1 MIGGEKIN
9 KFFLENVLM
18 LYKLQSERNL
28 PPWYLEAEEIEAED
42 SEDAV
47 RKFYEHHDKDEVRA
61 ISCSEKIPDW
71 SKSSS

>member
-9 KFFLENVLM
+9 KFFLEDILM

-42 SEDAV
+42 PEDAV

-61 ISCSEKIPDW
+61 ISCSEKNPRLE
-71 SKSSS
+71 

>member
-1 MIGGEKIN
+1 MISGEKN
-9 KFFLENVLM
+9 KFFLEDILM

-42 SEDAV
+42 PEDAV

>member
-1 MIGGEKIN
+1 
-9 KFFLENVLM
+9 M

-47 RKFYEHHDKDEVRA
+47 RKFYELHDNVEARV
-61 ISCSEKIPDW
+61 ISCSEKNPPL
-71 SKSSS
+71 KL

>member
-1 MIGGEKIN
+1 MISGEKIN
-9 KFFLENVLM
+9 NFFLENVLM

-42 SEDAV
+42 PEDAV
-47 RKFYEHHDKDEVRA
+47 RKFYEHHDKDVVRA

>member
-1 MIGGEKIN
+1 MIGGEKIKIN
-9 KFFLENVLM
+9 NFFLENVLM

-42 SEDAV
+42 PEDAV

-61 ISCSEKIPDW
+61 ISCSEKNPLP
-71 SKSSS
+71 KL

>member
-1 MIGGEKIN
+1 
-9 KFFLENVLM
+9 M

-42 SEDAV
+42 PDDAV

-61 ISCSEKIPDW
+61 ISCSEKNPLP
-71 SKSSS
+71 KL

>member
-1 MIGGEKIN
+1 
-9 KFFLENVLM
+9 M

-47 RKFYEHHDKDEVRA
+47 RKFYEHHDNDEARV
-61 ISCSEKIPDW
+61 ISCSEKNPL
-71 SKSSS
+71 SKL

>member
-1 MIGGEKIN
+1 
-9 KFFLENVLM
+9 M

-61 ISCSEKIPDW
+61 ISCSEKIPRLE
-71 SKSSS
+71 

>member
-1 MIGGEKIN
+1 
-9 KFFLENVLM
+9 M

-42 SEDAV
+42 PEDAV
-47 RKFYEHHDKDEVRA
+47 RKFYEHHDKDEDRD